1 MKRLKTPVRLVTL
14 SAMASLV
21 TACAT
26 TSPTSSSVTVKA
38 MHEAVA
44 LERRTVCEAT
54 KPGKLERAYYDASP
68 AQVREKIAGDVAAWA
83 EVCG

>member
-1 MKRLKTPVRLVTL
+1 MKRLKTPVRLAVL
-14 SAMASLV
+14 SAMASIPA
-21 TACAT
+21 ACAT
-26 TSPTSSSVTVKA
+26 TTPTSSSVTIQA

-54 KPGKLERAYYDASP
+54 RPGKIERAYYDASP
-68 AQVREKIAGDVAAWA
+68 AVVREKIAADVAAWA

>member
-1 MKRLKTPVRLVTL
+1 
-14 SAMASLV
+14 
-21 TACAT
+21 
-26 TSPTSSSVTVKA
+26 

-68 AQVREKIAGDVAAWA
+68 AQVREKIAEDVAAWA

>member
-1 MKRLKTPVRLVTL
+1 
-14 SAMASLV
+14 
-21 TACAT
+21 
-26 TSPTSSSVTVKA
+26 

-54 KPGKLERAYYDASP
+54 RPGKLEPAYFDASP
-68 AQVREKIAGDVAAWA
+68 VQVRMKIAADVAAWA